1 MYQDL
6 RDLVERVILQKA
18 KIDRQTP
25 TDRDSFG
32 TCSTSTWSMEALPSK
47 SMESWVPM
55 KNRLGTSVMPAN
67 SQQPLRGMMLC
78 SSRVRVKPHCDWVR
92 TARLRACESLLE
104 GG

>member
-55 KNRLGTSVMPAN
+55 KNRLGN
-67 SQQPLRGMMLC
+67 I
-78 SSRVRVKPHCDWVR
+78 CD
-92 TARLRACESLLE
+92 ARKFSTTIE
-104 GG
+104 GHDVV